1 MSAADILVAH
11 AGGIAT
17 VTFNRPDK
25 RNACSFAMW
34 KQLGELF
41 RGFAEDNEVRT
52 VILTGAGGHFCAGAD
67 ISEFETV
74 RANAKAAEAYEHAGE
89 AAMLAIRD
97 CPKPVIAQISGS
109 CVGGGLALALVCDFR
124 IADETARMGIPAAR
138 LGLVY
143 SLLETRSLV
152 NAAGATNAKR
162 VLMSAKIFPAREA
175 AALGLI
181 DELTAD
187 PAAAVQA
194 LAQTI
199 AANAPLSVAGAK
211 FIINAIAAGEA
222 EKREPEIH
230 HRVMGAM
237 DTEDFKEGRRA
248 FMEKRPPVWRG
259 R

>member
-1 MSAADILVAH
+1 MSTDILVAR

-17 VTFNRPDK
+17 VTLNRPDK

-34 KQLGELF
+34 RRLGSLFRELGED
-41 RGFAEDNEVRT
+41 REVRT

-74 RANAKAAEAYEHAGE
+74 RANAKAAEEYEHAGE
-89 AAMLAIRD
+89 GAMLAIRD
-97 CPKPVIAQISGS
+97 CPKPVIAQISGA

-162 VLMSAKIFPAREA
+162 VLMTAKIFPAREA
-175 AALGLI
+175 EELGLI

-187 PAAAVQA
+187 PAGAVQA
-194 LAQTI
+194 LASTI
-199 AANAPLSVAGAK
+199 AANAQISVSGAK
-211 FIINAIAAGEA
+211 FIIYAYPAGET
-222 EKREPEIH
+222 EKREDEIH
-230 HRVMGAM
+230 RRVMGAL
-237 DTEDFKEGRRA
+237 DTEDFREGRRA

>member
-1 MSAADILVAH
+1 MSTDILVAR

-17 VTFNRPDK
+17 VTLNRPDK
-25 RNACSFAMW
+25 RNACNFAMW
-34 KQLGELF
+34 QRLGSLFRELGED
-41 RGFAEDNEVRT
+41 GEVRT
-52 VILTGAGGHFCAGAD
+52 VILTGAGGHFGAGAD
-67 ISEFETV
+67 IGEFETV
-74 RANAKAAEAYEHAGE
+74 RANAKAAEEYEHAGE

-97 CPKPVIAQISGS
+97 CPKPVIAQISGA

-162 VLMSAKIFPAREA
+162 VLMTAKIFPAREA
-175 AALGLI
+175 AELGLI
-181 DELTAD
+181 DELTAN
-187 PAAAVQA
+187 PAGAVQA
-194 LAQTI
+194 LASTI
-199 AANAPLSVAGAK
+199 AANAPISVSGAK
-211 FIINAIAAGEA
+211 FIINAIAAGET
-222 EKREPEIH
+222 EKREDEIH
-230 HRVMGAM
+230 RRVMGAL
-237 DTEDFKEGRRA
+237 DTEDFREGRRA

>member
-1 MSAADILVAH
+1 MSKEDILVARD
-11 AGGIAT
+11 GGIAT
-17 VTFNRPDK
+17 VTFNRPGK

-34 KQLGELF
+34 QRLGTL
-41 RGFAEDNEVRT
+41 FAELGRDAEVRT

-97 CPKPVIAQISGS
+97 CPKPVIAQVSGS

-124 IADETARMGIPAAR
+124 IADESARMGIPAAR

-162 VLMSAKIFPAREA
+162 VLMTAKIFAAREA
-175 AALGLI
+175 AQLGLI
-181 DELTAD
+181 DELVPD
-187 PAAAVQA
+187 PAAAVRA
-194 LAQTI
+194 LAETI

-211 FIINAIAAGEA
+211 FIINAVAAGEA
-222 EKREPEIH
+222 EKHEAEIH
-230 HRVMGAM
+230 RRVMGAM

>member
-1 MSAADILVAH
+1 MSTDILVAR

-17 VTFNRPDK
+17 VTLNRPDK
-25 RNACSFAMW
+25 RNACNFAMW
-34 KQLGELF
+34 QRLGSLFRELGED
-41 RGFAEDNEVRT
+41 GEVRT

-67 ISEFETV
+67 IGEFETV
-74 RANAKAAEAYEHAGE
+74 RANAKAAEEYEHAGE

-97 CPKPVIAQISGS
+97 CPKPVIAQISGA

-162 VLMSAKIFPAREA
+162 VLMTAKIFPAREA
-175 AALGLI
+175 AELGLI
-181 DELTAD
+181 DELAAD
-187 PAAAVQA
+187 PASAVQA
-194 LAQTI
+194 LASTI
-199 AANAPLSVAGAK
+199 AANAPISVSGAK
-211 FIINAIAAGEA
+211 FIINAIAAGET
-222 EKREPEIH
+222 EKREDEIH
-230 HRVMGAM
+230 RRVMGAL
-237 DTEDFKEGRRA
+237 DTEDFREGRRA